1 LPRHEPRSK
10 AKNYQIL
17 PLAAGAIFAAMR
29 TVKALPIVPGNFLSG
44 LTAAQAQTVAAET
57 RTTTPDAEIIQSYDI
72 GFGTYTVQ
80 VMPKNPT
87 SNGGGSEGGSGAGE

>member
-1 LPRHEPRSK
+1 MRHP
-10 AKNYQIL
+10 IL
-17 PLAAGAIFAAMR
+17 PLAAGAIFAAIS
-29 TVKALPIVPGNFLSG
+29 TAKALPIVPGSFLSG

-80 VMPKNPT
+80 VVPKNPT
-87 SNGGGSEGGSGAGE
+87 NNGGGSEGGSGAGE

>member
-1 LPRHEPRSK
+1 M
-10 AKNYQIL
+10 NYQIL
-17 PLAAGAIFAAMR
+17 PIAAGAIFASMR

-57 RTTTPDAEIIQSYDI
+57 RTTTPGAEIIQSYDI